1 MAAACFGFSLS
12 MLYWGVVK
20 FIYVGKPCNA
30 ICVEV
35 KTVTEISV
43 VLLHQQFVLVSWLD
57 MLLKLL

>member
-1 MAAACFGFSLS
+1 MAAACFGFSLIT
-12 MLYWGVVK
+12 LYWAVVK

-43 VLLHQQFVLVSWLD
+43 VLLHQQFVLVSWSD